1 MEYFRQLSAF
11 AVFSGIA
18 GLGFI
23 FLLISLFFGEVFE
36 AIGGDFDHDLDHGGP
51 SFVSPR
57 ILSVFITAFG
67 GAGAIATNYGLGVGP
82 SSGIGFFSGAAFA
95 ALIYYFAK
103 FLYGQQ
109 ATTRVQTADVVGR
122 PARVTVAIPASGVGQ
137 IRMQVGE
144 EIIDKIAQSKSG
156 EGIAANTRVV
166 VETVLGEIVVVRPE

>member
-23 FLLISLFFGEVFE
+23 FLLVSLFFGEVFE
-36 AIGGDFDHDLDHGGP
+36 QFGMELDHDLDHGGP
-51 SFVSPR
+51 GFMSPR

-67 GAGAIATNYGLGVGP
+67 GGGAISTSYGLTVGP
-82 SSGIGFFSGAAFA
+82 SSAIGFFSGAVFA
-95 ALIYYFAK
+95 TLIYYFAK

-109 ATTRVQTADVVGR
+109 ATTQVHATDVVGR
-122 PARVTVAIPASGVGQ
+122 PARVTVAIPPSGVGQ
-137 IRMQVGE
+137 VRMQVGE
-144 EIIDKIAQSKSG
+144 EIIDKIARSKSG
-156 EGIAANTRVV
+156 EAIPEHALVV